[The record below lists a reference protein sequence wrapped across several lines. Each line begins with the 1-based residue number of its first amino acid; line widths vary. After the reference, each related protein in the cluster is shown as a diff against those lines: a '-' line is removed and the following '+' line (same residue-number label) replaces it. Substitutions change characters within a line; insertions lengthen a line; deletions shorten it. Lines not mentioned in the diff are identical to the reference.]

1 MESLGSAPAMTNR
14 DAAAQGISRSML
26 SSNFT
31 RVLHGVHVHQ
41 SVELSLRVSCA
52 AAGLVLPTDATFSD
66 LTALELLGLPL
77 PFGTRESRPLD
88 VTVSL
93 PTDRPVGRGVR
104 GHRRD
109 LRPADVT
116 VIDGVRVTT
125 AARTFVDLAPVL
137 DEPNLI
143 VVGDAILRQGVAS
156 LASLRAAI
164 STSPGRRGVVRARRA
179 VLRLDGRAASPAES
193 LIRVRIE
200 DAGLPRPAL
209 NVNVFDSCG
218 GWIARPDML
227 YEEAQIAIEYEGAHH
242 LESHQFGLDL
252 ARDHLLTLAGFVV
265 VRAGPRDLS
274 ANATTLPDTLR
285 RLLEERAP
293 SMLGK

>member
-1 MESLGSAPAMTNR
+1 VENIAAVALTNH

-26 SSNFT
+26 SSKFT
-31 RVLHGVHVHQ
+31 RVLHGVHVHH
-41 SVELSLRVSCA
+41 SLEPSLGQRCE
-52 AAGLVLPTDATFSD
+52 AAGLVLPPYSTFSD

-77 PFGTRESRPLD
+77 PFGVRQERPLD

-104 GHRRD
+104 GHRRN
-109 LRPADVT
+109 LLPADAT
-116 VIDGVRVTT
+116 VIGGVRVTT
-125 AARTFVDLAPVL
+125 APRTFVDLAAVL

-143 VVGDAILRQGVAS
+143 VVGDAILRQGLASPAS
-156 LASLRAAI
+156 LQAAI
-164 STSPGRRGVVRARRA
+164 SRAAGRRGVVRARRA
-179 VLRLDGRAASPAES
+179 VIRLDGRSASPPES

-200 DAGLPRPAL
+200 DAGLPRPEL

-227 YEEAQIAIEYEGAHH
+227 YEEAKVAIEYEGAHH
-242 LESHQFGLDL
+242 LDAHQFGLDL

-265 VRAGPRDLS
+265 VRAGPRDLL
-274 ANATTLPDTLR
+274 ANATMLPDTVR
-285 RLLEERAP
+285 RLLDVRAP
-293 SMLGK
+293 QMLRN